1 MMRPPPRSTRTD
13 TLFPYTTL
21 FRSERG
27 LWYQA
32 LTLLSAERDKLAL
45 NGIVVCI
52 SAPTRLAGPDA
63 AKATGIRLRRLV
75 DEAMEHLQIK
85 LPVYFLVTGLERLH
99 GYAQFRAALPAEAFS
114 QALGF
119 RLPESEVVNAATSG
133 KLDEILDPIVER
145 LHALRETA
153 LRSQATPATRRG
165 VFEFVESLP
174 RL

>member
-1 MMRPPPRSTRTD
+1 MRISD
-13 TLFPYTTL
+13 G
-21 FRSERG
+21 S
-27 LWYQA
+27 
-32 LTLLSAERDKLAL
+32 SD
-45 NGIVVCI
+45 VC
-52 SAPTRLAGPDA
+52 SSDL

-119 RLPESEVVNAATSG
+119 CLPESEVVNAATSG

-145 LHALRETA
+145 LPALRETA
-153 LRSQATPATRRG
+153 LQIGRAH
-165 VFEFVESLP
+165 V
-174 RL
+174 

>member
-1 MMRPPPRSTRTD
+1 M
-13 TLFPYTTL
+13 
-21 FRSERG
+21 
-27 LWYQA
+27 
-32 LTLLSAERDKLAL
+32 LLSAERDKLAL

-52 SAPTRLAGPDA
+52 SAQTLLAGPDA

-119 RLPESEVVNAATSG
+119 RTPESEVVNAATSG
-133 KLDEILDPIVER
+133 KLDENLGTIVDS
-145 LHALRETA
+145 L
-153 LRSQATPATRRG
+153 QAMPEAD
-165 VFEFVESLP
+165 LP
-174 RL
+174 STTT

>member
-1 MMRPPPRSTRTD
+1 MRISD
-13 TLFPYTTL
+13 W
-21 FRSERG
+21 S
-27 LWYQA
+27 
-32 LTLLSAERDKLAL
+32 SD
-45 NGIVVCI
+45 VC
-52 SAPTRLAGPDA
+52 SSDLPDA

-75 DEAMEHLQIK
+75 DRSMEHLQIK

-174 RL
+174 RLAAGLRVFVTQLLEDNPFQRTPRWRGLYFGGEIGRAHV